1 VRHRIIFLAIKP
13 WIEVKFRRMST
24 KKKTARKAV
33 STGVRYPEALKQQV
47 IEFVEKHNSQK
58 GRGGQSAASSKFK
71 ITPLTIAT
79 WLKAAGVK
87 PGGSKTAKKA
97 AKKQVAKKAGKKAGK
112 KAAGKATKTGVRYPG
127 DFKKQVVDFVK
138 SYNDTKGRGGQNQA
152 AKKFKLSVLTVSAWL
167 KAAGVKNPPRKPVAK
182 KASSLK
188 KAAGKPAKK
197 AGRGV
202 LSELE
207 ALKAAIRKLID

>member
-1 VRHRIIFLAIKP
+1 
-13 WIEVKFRRMST
+13 MST

-33 STGVRYPEALKQQV
+33 STGVRYPEALKKQV
-47 IEFVEKHNSQK
+47 VEFVEKHNSRK

-87 PGGSKTAKKA
+87 SGGSKTAKKA
-97 AKKQVAKKAGKKAGK
+97 AKKQVAKKAGR
-112 KAAGKATKTGVRYPG
+112 KAAGKAAKTGVRYPA

-138 SYNDTKGRGGQNQA
+138 SHNESKGRGGQNQA

-167 KAAGVKNPPRKPVAK
+167 KAAGVKNPPRKPMAK
-182 KASSLK
+182 KAGSLK

-197 AGRGV
+197 AGRGA

>member
-1 VRHRIIFLAIKP
+1 
-13 WIEVKFRRMST
+13 MST
-24 KKKTARKAV
+24 KKKTASKAV
-33 STGVRYPEALKQQV
+33 STGVRYPEELKKQV
-47 IEFVEKHNSQK
+47 IEFVEKHNSEK

-87 PGGSKTAKKA
+87 SSASKTAKKA
-97 AKKQVAKKAGKKAGK
+97 AEKAPKKAVKKAAKKATKKAAKKAGKKAVK
-112 KAAGKATKTGVRYPG
+112 KAAGKATKTGVRYPS
-127 DFKKQVVDFVK
+127 DFKKQVVDFVTQ
-138 SYNDTKGRGGQNQA
+138 YNDTKGRGGQNQA

-167 KAAGVKNPPRKPVAK
+167 KAAGVKNPSRKPLAK
-182 KASSLK
+182 KASTLK
-188 KAAGKPAKK
+188 KAAGKSAKK
-197 AGRGV
+197 AGRAV